1 MSNDVFPLL
10 DLSELAICLQS
21 CDFSLATEDNLSRPT
36 SQCII
41 TLYKQIIDS
50 FMGISADSLI
60 NMQQN
65 RSAQE
70 TGKDREYIGDD
81 DDNDY
86 GSYSE
91 TLQVLVLNKI
101 CYKFF
106 QNIGVADFNIMDL
119 FKPEVQR
126 TRRLLS
132 AVVNY
137 ARFREERMFDCNRF
151 ISQTE
156 ALLGQLRSKFD
167 DYNLLQQQMK
177 QYEEEEKAVNDVVE
191 VNGDELSAL
200 ESNNRN
206 LEAQLKKLT
215 QIQEALSIDYNNYKE
230 EKQKMLGELESL
242 GFQVVELEAQR
253 EKLQK
258 YSETNMDG
266 LEKGIVELQELLDT
280 KQRKLNELET
290 KQRNLH
296 ISTQTFQR
304 VIEELYDILRIV
316 SIELQE
322 SHKKET
328 SLIELKQQ
336 LIIRRDKME
345 NILSSGILLKLSILQ
360 EQLETQKKK
369 LSDLLE
375 SSRTKSDENENQL
388 RELKRHYREEVVPQS
403 QKAETHIEKDL
414 ITGEVKD
421 LEQKMHSLQVQFQQ
435 EIDAVEL
442 EYSLL
447 AGHINKYMECM
458 LEKMD

>member
-10 DLSELAICLQS
+10 GIAELAICLQS

-60 NMQQN
+60 NMEQN
-65 RSAQE
+65 RNVQQ

-81 DDNDY
+81 DVNDY

-119 FKPEVQR
+119 YKPEMQR

-156 ALLGQLRSKFD
+156 TLLGQLRSRFD
-167 DYNLLQQQMK
+167 DYNLLQQQIK
-177 QYEEEEKAVNDVVE
+177 QYEEDEKAINDVVE
-191 VNGDELSAL
+191 VNGDELNAL
-200 ESNNRN
+200 ETNNRN

-258 YSETNMDG
+258 YSETNIDG
-266 LEKGIVELQELLDT
+266 LEKGIVELQELLGT
-280 KQRKLNELET
+280 KQQKLNELET

-296 ISTQTFQR
+296 MSTQTFQR
-304 VIEELYDILRIV
+304 VIEELYDVLRIV

-322 SHKKET
+322 SHRKET

-360 EQLETQKKK
+360 EQLEIQKKK

-375 SSRTKSDENENQL
+375 SSRIKGEENSNHIK
-388 RELKRHYREEVVPQS
+388 ELKRHYREEVVPQS

-421 LEQKMHSLQVQFQQ
+421 LEQKMQSLQAQFQQ

-447 AGHINKYMECM
+447 AGHINKYMEFM
-458 LEKMD
+458 LEKMG